1 MDEIISIWEAY
12 QNNKAA
18 IFSPLPGTAELMTTT
33 EEQLHEF
40 EKSHALNFE
49 DRTHLEDDIM
59 GRREYECER
68 IGFYYGFIAAIRL
81 MERSSTNA
89 TS

>member
-1 MDEIISIWEAY
+1 MDEIISIFESY
-12 QNNKAA
+12 QNIKAD
-18 IFSPLPGTAELMTTT
+18 IFSPLPGTAELMTAT

-40 EKSHALNFE
+40 EKSHALNFDE
-49 DRTHLEDDIM
+49 RTHLEDDIM

-81 MERSSTNA
+81 MERSSASTA
-89 TS
+89 S